1 MIVTLNGSPE
11 ELPAG
16 AGLSDLLAVHGHTT
30 AARGIAIALNGA
42 VVPRPEW
49 STQALDDGDVIE
61 LLVAVQGG

>member
-11 ELPAG
+11 ELPDG
-16 AGLSDLLAVHGHTT
+16 AQLSDLLAVHGHTT

-42 VVPRPEW
+42 VVRRADW
-49 STQALDDGDVIE
+49 AAQALDDGDAVE